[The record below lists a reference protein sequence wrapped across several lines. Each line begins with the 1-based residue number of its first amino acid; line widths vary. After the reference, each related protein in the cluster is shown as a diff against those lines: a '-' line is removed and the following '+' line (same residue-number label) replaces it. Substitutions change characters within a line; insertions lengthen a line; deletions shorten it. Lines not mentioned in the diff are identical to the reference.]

1 MGEVCLHPDEEGLE
15 AAEGGGVDTASS
27 PCQSPH
33 LKVNLRIP
41 CKGESQKSKVIPD
54 NSPDVMLIENVF
66 ARMKQILTKQTCED
80 HQEAEK
86 RGGEGME
93 GADQ

>member
-1 MGEVCLHPDEEGLE
+1 M
-15 AAEGGGVDTASS
+15 
-27 PCQSPH
+27 
-33 LKVNLRIP
+33 RRR
-41 CKGESQKSKVIPD
+41 KSKVIPD

-66 ARMKQILTKQTCED
+66 ARMKQILTKQTYED